1 MLHRYLLTV
10 FLLFTSFVAESKLP
24 EIDSPDV
31 MVKVKEIMAA
41 HANYK
46 ELNSP
51 LIKRILQNFLEELD
65 RGKTYFTE
73 EDIFQWLEPNENLL
87 IGALENYKNGNYSIF
102 FEIHKKMLVA
112 IKRRNDWKE
121 TIESDELPK
130 DVKVSEFKDLKWAGN
145 EDQLYDRLLRLKALQ
160 LESAEKLDEEVREK
174 SLQRIEKR
182 RLNYEEDILTK
193 DMLERKRMIL
203 SYILKATASALD
215 AHTAY
220 FTPGEATQFMIGV
233 QQRLFGIGAQLR
245 DDLNGFTVTKII
257 EGGPAFRGGELKAED
272 RIIAVDGEPV
282 VGLEIIEAV
291 ELIRGEEGE
300 AVVLSVLR
308 NIAEEE
314 EEKNEEKFD
323 VKIVRGEVVLEDS
336 RIKTEYEPYGDGVI
350 AHITLYSFYQDPQ
363 SSSSSDLY
371 HEIQK
376 LEQEQNL
383 KGIILDLRYNSGG
396 ILNQAVKVTGLF
408 ITKGIIVSTKDGDG
422 NLQHLRDLDGRAAW
436 NGPLIV
442 LTNRASASAAEIV
455 AQTLHDYGR
464 AIIVGDDHTFGKGTF
479 QTFSLDSS
487 REGVA
492 NPQGEY
498 KVTRGKYYTV
508 SGKSPQLAGVPADI
522 IVPGVL
528 SEFDIG
534 ESFAKY
540 PLEND
545 TIDANFVD
553 DLSDVEYYHRA
564 QMMKLYNFDLQVPG
578 DSFTKYVVILKKNS
592 SLRIEGNKNYQN
604 FLEEL
609 QNIDKDEDSEEEYG
623 INDLQLM
630 ETINVMKDLI
640 LLMQGKAMPSDSF
653 SVSS

>member
-1 MLHRYLLTV
+1 MLRSFFLTI
-10 FLLFTSFVAESKLP
+10 FLLFTSIAVESKLP
-24 EIDSPDV
+24 EIDNHDV
-31 MVKVKEIMAA
+31 TVKVQEIMAV
-41 HANYK
+41 HASYK
-46 ELNSP
+46 DFSYDLV
-51 LIKRILQNFLEELD
+51 RRVLQNFLEEFD

-73 EDIFQWLEPNENLL
+73 EDIGPWLEPKEMLL
-87 IGALENYKNGNYSIF
+87 DKVMESYKSGDFSVF
-102 FEIHKKMLVA
+102 FDIHEKMILA
-112 IKRRNDWKE
+112 INRRVVWKE
-121 TIESDELPK
+121 RIDADEMPT
-130 DVKVSEFKDLKWAGN
+130 DVKVSEFKDLQWAHN
-145 EDQLYDRLLRLKALQ
+145 KDDLYKRLLRLKALQ
-160 LESAEKLDEEVREK
+160 RESAEKLDEEVREK

-182 RLNYEEDILTK
+182 RQNHEEDILTTDTLQK
-193 DMLERKRMIL
+193 KRLIY
-203 SYILKATASALD
+203 SNILKATASALD

-257 EGGPAFRGGELKAED
+257 EGGPAFRGEELKVKD

-300 AVVLSVLR
+300 AVLLTVLR
-308 NIAEEE
+308 NGSEEE
-314 EEKNEEKFD
+314 GEKKEEKID
-323 VKIVRGEVVLEDS
+323 IRIVRGEVVLEES

-350 AHITLYSFYQDPQ
+350 AHITLFSFYQDPQ

-371 HEIQK
+371 HEIKK
-376 LEQEQNL
+376 LQMEHNL
-383 KGIILDLRYNSGG
+383 KGVVLDLRYNSGG

-408 ITKGIIVSTKDGDG
+408 ITKGIVVSIKDGND
-422 NLQHLRDLDGRAAW
+422 NLQHLRDLDGKAVW
-436 NGPLIV
+436 EGPLIV

-464 AIIVGDDHTFGKGTF
+464 AILVGDDHTFGKGSF

-498 KVTRGKYYTV
+498 KVTRGRYYTV
-508 SGKSPQLAGVPADI
+508 SGKSPQLSGVPSDI

-534 ESFAKY
+534 EAFAKF

-545 TIDANFVD
+545 VIDSNYVD
-553 DLSDVEYYHRA
+553 TLSDVEYFHRA
-564 QMMKLYNFDLQVPG
+564 QMVKLYNFNLQ
-578 DSFTKYVVILKKNS
+578 TRMETYNKYLGTLRTNS
-592 SLRIEGNKNYQN
+592 EKRIERNKNYQN
-604 FLEEL
+604 FLEGL
-609 QNIDKDEDSEEEYG
+609 KKLDQDEEVEEVEEEYG
-623 INDLQLM
+623 INDLQLV
-630 ETINVMKDLI
+630 ETMNVMKDLVI
-640 LLMQGKAMPSDSF
+640 LLLPDQKLDNG
-653 SVSS
+653 